1 MVECEGCKELRDQL
15 ALALKRIAELEAR
28 LAMYDN
34 AHTPPSLKRY
44 PDKRKSE
51 SSGRLGRPP
60 GYEGTTRPTP
70 KPDKQIVVLK
80 KQCNACG
87 SMLGE
92 PSEFVSRIIEEIP
105 KPLPRIVTEFKL
117 GYYHCRCGHSNI
129 AEHADCPREGVLG
142 LRALSQ
148 IALLKYECRLPCR
161 LVCTALER
169 DYGLLVTPATVLAA
183 NQRVANGL
191 QNEYNAIMRRI
202 RHASVLYI
210 DETSFKVGG
219 VKYWLWAFCTPT
231 ETLVVIRPS
240 RSKKVLREV
249 VGTEFT
255 GLIVCDGWKT
265 YSNFTDKLQRCWA
278 HVLRESKNAS
288 EFEDEAVPLHKALKK
303 LFRRLVSDLESNPS
317 FERRL
322 ALHRNAVQ
330 VLRFWLSKEW
340 QSERVRKLVGKIRNG
355 SKHWFTFVLVPGVEP
370 TNNRAERALREHVV
384 IRKIIGTLRNGKGI
398 RAHEV
403 IMSVLASW
411 RQEQAVTE
419 NVDFR
424 ERLVDALRV
433 KAS

>member
-1 MVECEGCKELRDQL
+1 
-15 ALALKRIAELEAR
+15 
-28 LAMYDN
+28 
-34 AHTPPSLKRY
+34 
-44 PDKRKSE
+44 
-51 SSGRLGRPP
+51 
-60 GYEGTTRPTP
+60 
-70 KPDKQIVVLK
+70 
-80 KQCNACG
+80 
-87 SMLGE
+87 MLGE